1 MGSLNPF
8 SGGGGDFGVTPTQ
21 KLTANTPAFNLKTFQ
36 TQPGRFKTELTRLGS
51 AAQTAQ
57 DERFPRILGDTD
69 ALRETLTP
77 GFSDLREAST
87 RAIGN
92 ARNKAIGNLRQ
103 TLTQRRVS
111 GSSFGEQ
118 ALASV
123 ERDFAE
129 AESAAQAQSFLA
141 ELDANMQVLAFETA
155 QVNDALNREFAELGI
170 AAGQTAQLAQLN
182 TQSSQFVAQM
192 KAQEASSRGS
202 GIGSLLGTGLG
213 FALGGPLGGAL
224 GGSIGGSL
232 GGGASAVGGS
242 QGGFV
247 PSGDRGFFS
256 GLGTSI
262 SGAFR

>member
-1 MGSLNPF
+1 MPKSISGLF
-8 SGGGGDFGVTPTQ
+8 GGGSSGNFGINPPNALQAKTPGLNLQTNQPRPGVFVTN
-21 KLTANTPAFNLKTFQ
+21 LTK
-36 TQPGRFKTELTRLGS
+36 RGS
-51 AAQTAQ
+51 DAQTAQ
-57 DERFPRILGDTD
+57 AERFPRILGDTD

-129 AESAAQAQSFLA
+129 AEAESQAQSFLA
-141 ELDANMQVLAFETA
+141 ELDANMKVLAFETA
-155 QVNDALNREFAELGI
+155 QVNDALNRELTELGI
-170 AAGQTAQLAQLN
+170 ATGQTAQLAQLN
-182 TQSSQFVAQM
+182 TQSSQALAQL

-202 GIGSLLGTGLG
+202 GIGSLLGTAAG
-213 FALGGPLGGAL
+213 FALGGPLGGA
-224 GGSIGGSL
+224 IGGSL

-262 SGAFR
+262 TGLFR

>member
-8 SGGGGDFGVTPTQ
+8 SSGGGGDFGVTPTQ
-21 KLTANTPAFNLKTFQ
+21 KLTSNTPAFNLKTFQ
-36 TQPGRFKTELTRLGS
+36 TQPGRFKTELSRLGS
-51 AAQTAQ
+51 AAQLAQ
-57 DERFPRILGDTD
+57 EERFPRILGDTD
-69 ALRETLTP
+69 TLRGTLTP

-87 RAIGN
+87 RAISN

-103 TLTQRRVS
+103 TLTQRRVA

-118 ALASV
+118 ALVSA

-141 ELDANMQVLAFETA
+141 ELDANMKVLAFETA

-170 AAGQTAQLAQLN
+170 ATGQTAQLAQLN

-202 GIGSLLGTGLG
+202 GIGSLLGTSKAYATL
-213 FALGGPLGGAL
+213 
-224 GGSIGGSL
+224 
-232 GGGASAVGGS
+232 
-242 QGGFV
+242 
-247 PSGDRGFFS
+247 
-256 GLGTSI
+256 
-262 SGAFR
+262 